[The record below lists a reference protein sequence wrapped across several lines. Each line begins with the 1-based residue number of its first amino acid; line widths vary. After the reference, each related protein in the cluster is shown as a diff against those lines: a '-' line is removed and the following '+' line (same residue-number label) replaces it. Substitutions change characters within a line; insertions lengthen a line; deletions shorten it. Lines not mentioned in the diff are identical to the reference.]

1 MRERKNDNV
10 LFLGQNYFTCFIYF
24 HVTFFSRLTL
34 WLLEEKNL
42 GGNFQ
47 NCMFFLCISVLKKR
61 RDLNSITLTLILGIA
76 KMFK

>member
-1 MRERKNDNV
+1 MIMY
-10 LFLGQNYFTCFIYF
+10 YFWDKIIL
-24 HVTFFSRLTL
+24 HVSFTSMSLSTL

-47 NCMFFLCISVLKKR
+47 NCMFLCILVLKKR
-61 RDLNSITLTLILGIA
+61 RDLDTITLTLILGIA